1 MPTTTFAL
9 GSLAA
14 LRGLLSDTSLVALAS
29 GADVVIVPTAAA
41 FTGADRAAI
50 DVAAVLDA
58 FDVRVEALMVTDR
71 AASAQE
77 YFARRVGEA
86 DLVVLCDGSALH
98 ARAAWRDTALGE
110 AIRAAPRIVAIGA
123 VAGVLGEVMIDPR
136 GGAPTNGLGY
146 RQGVAIT
153 TAASD
158 EQLVRTRRLL
168 APEVTLVV
176 LGVNSVLAGD
186 DATWRL
192 VRDEGAVV
200 TRGELEVTL

>member
-1 MPTTTFAL
+1 VHTSTFAV
-9 GSLAA
+9 G
-14 LRGLLSDTSLVALAS
+14 SLVALGELLRDSSLGALAI
-29 GADVVIVPTAAA
+29 GADVVVVPTAAA

-50 DVAAVLDA
+50 AVATVLDE

-71 AASAQE
+71 AASAQD

-86 DLVVLCDGSALH
+86 DLVVLCDGSPLH
-98 ARAAWRDTALGE
+98 ARATWRDTPLGE
-110 AIRAAPRIVAIGA
+110 AIRGAAKIVAIGA

-136 GGAPTNGLGY
+136 GGAPTNGLDY
-146 RQGVAIT
+146 RRGVAIT

-158 EQLVRTRRLL
+158 EQLTRTRRLL

-176 LGVNSVLAGD
+176 LGARGVLVGE

-192 VRDEGAVV
+192 VRGEDTVA
-200 TRGELEVTL
+200 TRGDLEVTL